1 MDNTCST
8 KESCRIKMI
17 KKVKES
23 MPQLIG
29 TIAGAAVGFMYYKF
43 VGCSTG
49 TCGIVSNPWLSTLVG
64 GFLGFFVG
72 NLISMREK

>member
-1 MDNTCST
+1 MDNINSA
-8 KESCRIKMI
+8 KESCKIRSMKR
-17 KKVKES
+17 VKES
-23 MPQLIG
+23 LPQLIG
-29 TIAGAAVGFMYYKF
+29 TVAGATIGFMYYEF